1 MAGLLGQS
9 VRHRRAYLAAAEER
23 ARRAE
28 ETRESEARRRVDE
41 ERLRIARELHDLV
54 AHQITLANA
63 QAQVAVHV
71 LDTRPEQ
78 TRKSLRE
85 LVETTGHALDELRAT
100 VGLLRQADDRERTAD
115 AGGPDEP
122 APGLARLPTLL
133 ESFRRAGLVVTAR
146 QEGPA
151 RPLAPGLDLTVYRIV
166 QEALTNVT
174 KHAGSGAARVGL
186 DWHPGRLV
194 LTVADDGPRGG
205 PGGRRLP
212 VVPERPP
219 GYGLIGM
226 RERAA
231 AVGGRLDA
239 GRRPEG
245 GFLVRAELPLPPHR
259 DGTHGMPPH
268 GDGGPLGKPRRPRRP
283 RKPPGPRGP
292 LAHGSSRRRTP
303 MTETPTDGGA
313 AARTGPLRVLLAD
326 DQALLRGAFRMLLDT
341 AEDITV
347 VGEAGDGREAVR
359 LARELRP
366 DVVVMDIRMPEVDG
380 LAATERICADPDL
393 RDCRVLILT
402 TYETDENVARAL
414 RAGAGGFVGKGIG
427 AEELAEAVRTIAGGE
442 TLLSPAATRSLVA
455 RFLATP
461 DESTPHDSARLAVLT
476 PREREMVS
484 LVATGLSNQEI
495 AERMF
500 LSPFTVRAHVQR
512 AMTKLEARDRAQ
524 LVVIAYRTG
533 LVQAGPD
540 Q

>member
-1 MAGLLGQS
+1 
-9 VRHRRAYLAAAEER
+9 
-23 ARRAE
+23 
-28 ETRESEARRRVDE
+28 
-41 ERLRIARELHDLV
+41 
-54 AHQITLANA
+54 
-63 QAQVAVHV
+63 
-71 LDTRPEQ
+71 
-78 TRKSLRE
+78 
-85 LVETTGHALDELRAT
+85 
-100 VGLLRQADDRERTAD
+100 
-115 AGGPDEP
+115 
-122 APGLARLPTLL
+122 
-133 ESFRRAGLVVTAR
+133 
-146 QEGPA
+146 
-151 RPLAPGLDLTVYRIV
+151 
-166 QEALTNVT
+166 
-174 KHAGSGAARVGL
+174 
-186 DWHPGRLV
+186 
-194 LTVADDGPRGG
+194 
-205 PGGRRLP
+205 
-212 VVPERPP
+212 
-219 GYGLIGM
+219 
-226 RERAA
+226 
-231 AVGGRLDA
+231 
-239 GRRPEG
+239 
-245 GFLVRAELPLPPHR
+245 
-259 DGTHGMPPH
+259 
-268 GDGGPLGKPRRPRRP
+268 
-283 RKPPGPRGP
+283 
-292 LAHGSSRRRTP
+292 

-341 AEDITV
+341 AEGITV